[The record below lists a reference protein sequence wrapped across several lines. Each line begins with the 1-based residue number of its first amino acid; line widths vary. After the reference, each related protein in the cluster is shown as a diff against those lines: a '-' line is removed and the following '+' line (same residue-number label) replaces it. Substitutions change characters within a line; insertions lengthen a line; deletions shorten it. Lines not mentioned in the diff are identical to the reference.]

1 MKKKLLALLT
11 GCMIIMGTITPAYAS
26 SFTLGNYNGSNTL
39 TKSTNSATGKTS
51 FAVGYSANA
60 YRYVGVTIKYTI
72 SGGLCRPVSGSL
84 LGDFPSAESSEHT
97 DRYRNLPENKKKQI
111 TELDVGYAIGDLF
124 PVFYRRTGCLFT
136 IGNEYEEYFSFSSRS
151 S

>member
-60 YRYVGVTIKYTI
+60 YRYVGKSYTK
-72 SGGLCRPVSGSL
+72 SGS
-84 LGDFPSAESSEHT
+84 DSASTNPSNGYSKTTASVTVKKPGNGSMQTASSSHKT
-97 DRYRNLPENKKKQI
+97 SYENKVKS
-111 TELDVGYAIGDLF
+111 
-124 PVFYRRTGCLFT
+124 
-136 IGNEYEEYFSFSSRS
+136 EYLTK
-151 S
+151 

>member
-51 FAVGYSANA
+51 FAVGYSPNA

-72 SGGLCRPVSGSL
+72 NGKSYTKSGS
-84 LGDFPSAESSEHT
+84 DSASTNPSNGYSKTTASVTVKKPGNGSMQTASSSHKT
-97 DRYRNLPENKKKQI
+97 SYENKVKS
-111 TELDVGYAIGDLF
+111 
-124 PVFYRRTGCLFT
+124 
-136 IGNEYEEYFSFSSRS
+136 EYLTK
-151 S
+151 

>member
-51 FAVGYSANA
+51 FAV
-60 YRYVGVTIKYTI
+60 
-72 SGGLCRPVSGSL
+72 
-84 LGDFPSAESSEHT
+84 
-97 DRYRNLPENKKKQI
+97 
-111 TELDVGYAIGDLF
+111 
-124 PVFYRRTGCLFT
+124 
-136 IGNEYEEYFSFSSRS
+136 
-151 S
+151 